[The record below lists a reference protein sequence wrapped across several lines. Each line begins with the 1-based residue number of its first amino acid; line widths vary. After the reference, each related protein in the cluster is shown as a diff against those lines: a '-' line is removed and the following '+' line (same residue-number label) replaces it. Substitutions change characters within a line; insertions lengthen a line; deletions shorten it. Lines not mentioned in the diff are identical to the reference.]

1 MRTTIT
7 LEPDTARL
15 VREAMKRQQKTFKEV
30 VNAALRSALGPGQH
44 QPAEPYRVDA
54 HQATLRPSY
63 DPRGFNRLADELEDE
78 AVLARA
84 AKGRR

>member
-15 VREAMKRQQKTFKEV
+15 VREAMKREQRSFKEV
-30 VNAALRSALGPGQH
+30 VNAALRSALGPGRQA
-44 QPAEPYRVDA
+44 PAEPYRVEA
-54 HQATLRPSY
+54 HQAALRPGY
-63 DPRGFNRLADELEDE
+63 DPRGFNRLADELEDD

-84 AKGRR
+84 AKGSR